1 MKIRVDSNEAWEN
14 SQIVDGLKK
23 LGHEIVVEHLEV
35 GDYICGR
42 TLIEHK
48 RLANWAG
55 DVESGHVFQQAQDMR
70 YSMLLDPNLKCYILV
85 SGDIENIFK
94 LTKLEIKDGVKKMVP
109 IKVQPEGQIAAW
121 ASLTSEHYGIPV
133 CCLSNNWFMIHGMH
147 YLFLKDNDGKVSKV
161 NPVRLPIKFSDQV
174 LTNYAS
180 IDGVGEVTA
189 KKLQKIFPIP
199 KNLYNATEL
208 QLKQIEGFGEKTI
221 RKLLNFFNGIE
232 EKNLNTDKTVYNMRT
247 EW

>member
-42 TLIEHK
+42 TLVEHK
-48 RLANWAG
+48 RLPNWAG
-55 DVESGHVFQQAQDMR
+55 DVENGHVFQQAQDMR
-70 YSMLLDPNLKCYILV
+70 HSMSLDPNLKCYIIV
-85 SGDIENIFK
+85 SGDIEKIFY
-94 LTKLEIKDGVKKMVP
+94 LTRLEEKDGIKKMVP
-109 IKVQPEGQIAAW
+109 VKMQPEGQIAAW

-133 CCLSNNWFMIHGMH
+133 CFLSNNWFMIRGLH
-147 YLFLKDNDGKVSKV
+147 YLFTKDNDGKVSEV
-161 NPVRLPIKFSDQV
+161 NPVRAPIRYEDQV

-180 IDGVGEVTA
+180 IDGVGIITA
-189 KKLQKIFPIP
+189 KKLREVFPIP
-199 KNLYNATEL
+199 KYLYNATEL

-221 RKLLNFFNGIE
+221 KKLLNFFNGIE
-232 EKNLNTDKTVYNMRT
+232 EKKV
-247 EW
+247 

>member
-48 RLANWAG
+48 RLPNWAG
-55 DVESGHVFQQAQDMR
+55 DVENGHVFQQAQDMR
-70 YSMLLDPNLKCYILV
+70 HSMSLDPNLKCYIIV

-94 LTKLEIKDGVKKMVP
+94 LTRLEEKDGIKKMVP
-109 IKVQPEGQIAAW
+109 VKVQPEGQIAAW

-133 CCLSNNWFMIHGMH
+133 CFLSNNWFMIRGLH
-147 YLFLKDNDGKVSKV
+147 YLFTKDNDGKVSEV
-161 NPVRLPIKFSDQV
+161 NPVRLPV
-174 LTNYAS
+174 TLENAVCTNYAS
-180 IDGVGEVTA
+180 IEGIGVKNA
-189 KKLQKIFPIP
+189 KKLQKYFPIP
-199 KNLYNATEL
+199 RNLYNATKT
-208 QLKQIEGFGEKTI
+208 QLEQIDGFGEKI
-221 RKLLNFFNGIE
+221 SSKLLNFFNGVE
-232 EKNLNTDKTVYNMRT
+232 EKKV
-247 EW
+247 

>member
-48 RLANWAG
+48 RLPNWAV
-55 DVESGHVFQQAQDMR
+55 DVENGHVFQQAQDMR
-70 YSMLLDPNLKCYILV
+70 YSMSLDPNLKCYIIV

-94 LTKLEIKDGVKKMVP
+94 LTRLEEKDGVKKMVP
-109 IKVQPEGQIAAW
+109 VKVQPEGQIAAW

-133 CCLSNNWFMIHGMH
+133 CFLSNNWFMIRGLH
-147 YLFLKDNDGKVSKV
+147 YLFTKDNDGKISEV
-161 NPVRLPIKFSDQV
+161 NPVRAPIKYEDQV

-180 IDGVGEVTA
+180 IDGVGVITA
-189 KKLQKIFPIP
+189 KKLREVFPIP

-208 QLKQIEGFGEKTI
+208 QLKQVEGFGEKTI
-221 RKLLNFFNGIE
+221 NKLYKFFNGI
-232 EKNLNTDKTVYNMRT
+232 KD
-247 EW
+247 